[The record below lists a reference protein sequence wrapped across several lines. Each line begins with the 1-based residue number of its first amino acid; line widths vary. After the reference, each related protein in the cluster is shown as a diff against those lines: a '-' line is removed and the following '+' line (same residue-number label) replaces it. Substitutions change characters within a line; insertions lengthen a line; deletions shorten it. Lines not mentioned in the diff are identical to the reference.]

1 MTNEAKQYLG
11 DAVYCGFDG
20 YNIILTTE
28 DGRTVQNKIFLEPK
42 VLKCLI
48 DYCINIGIYIQSE
61 QTERE

>member
-20 YNIILTTE
+20 HYIILTTE

>member
-20 YNIILTTE
+20 HYIILTTE

-48 DYCINIGIYIQSE
+48 DYCINIGIYVP
-61 QTERE
+61 RK